1 MTVCPR
7 ALMALV
13 CGASVAAAAPVK
25 LIIDTD
31 AGFDVDDV
39 GAISIGNA
47 LQDSGEAEIVAVGHT
62 NGFTKGIGGVS
73 ALMAFYGRGG
83 VPLGAYKGPWARDP
97 NAGKGAADRYL
108 SDLVGGYPRV
118 VEGWAPEFGARQKM
132 G

>member
-7 ALMALV
+7 ALVALV
-13 CGASVAAAAPVK
+13 CGASVFAAAPVK

-73 ALMAFYGRGG
+73 ALM
-83 VPLGAYKGPWARDP
+83 V
-97 NAGKGAADRYL
+97 
-108 SDLVGGYPRV
+108 SDLPCNVRRE
-118 VEGWAPEFGARQKM
+118 EGNPL
-132 G
+132 

>member
-7 ALMALV
+7 ALVALV
-13 CGASVAAAAPVK
+13 CGASVFAAAPVK

-73 ALMAFYGRGG
+73 ALMAFYGPSRANTAPGLCDAHSYCRRSIPG
-83 VPLGAYKGPWARDP
+83 HT
-97 NAGKGAADRYL
+97 L
-108 SDLVGGYPRV
+108 SPR
-118 VEGWAPEFGARQKM
+118 Q
-132 G
+132 

>member
-7 ALMALV
+7 ALVALV
-13 CGASVAAAAPVK
+13 CGASVFAAAPVK

-73 ALMAFYGRGG
+73 ALMAFYGPSRAKSASRSLRRALLMPQVKPGHT
-83 VPLGAYKGPWARDP
+83 
-97 NAGKGAADRYL
+97 L
-108 SDLVGGYPRV
+108 SL
-118 VEGWAPEFGARQKM
+118 RQ
-132 G
+132 